1 MIDIGIN
8 NDAGFDLGD
17 TRRLKKAIKAILKD
31 HSVTHGEIS
40 LAIVDDEQMHRLN
53 NQYLQHDYTTDVL
66 SFVLE
71 EGEGWVDGELIVCF
85 PYAAREAERF
95 GWPASDEVLLY
106 TIHGTLHLV
115 GHDDQDPDSKKEM
128 RAAEREYLALFGLT
142 PTYDAE
148 E

>member
-8 NDAGFDLGD
+8 NDAEFAIGD
-17 TRRLKKAIKAILKD
+17 ARRLKKAVKAILKD
-31 HSVTHGEIS
+31 ADVARAEIS
-40 LAIVDDEQMHRLN
+40 IAIVNDEQMHRLN

-71 EGEGWVDGELIVCF
+71 EGEGWLDGELIVCF
-85 PYAAREAERF
+85 PYAEREAARF
-95 GWPASDEVLLY
+95 GWTAADEVLLY

-115 GHDDQDPDSKKEM
+115 GYDDQDPESKQEM
-128 RAAEREYLALFGLT
+128 RASEVKYLAPFGLV
-142 PTYDAE
+142 PTYDSE

>member
-8 NDAGFDLGD
+8 NDAEFAIGD
-17 TRRLKKAIKAILKD
+17 ARRLKKAVKAILKD
-31 HSVTHGEIS
+31 AEVARAEIS
-40 LAIVDDEQMHRLN
+40 IAIVDDEQMHRLN

-71 EGEGWVDGELIVCF
+71 EGEGWLDGELIVCF
-85 PYAAREAERF
+85 PYATREAERF
-95 GWPASDEVLLY
+95 GWTAADEVLLY

-115 GHDDQDPDSKKEM
+115 GYDDQDSESKQEM
-128 RAAEREYLALFGLT
+128 RAAEVKYLAPFGLV
-142 PTYDAE
+142 PTYDSE